1 MDFEVNVKEKITNKI
16 SDFFICGVEIPSNIY
31 YEIKNKYG
39 KITNEEV
46 LKIYENEYRNSQSI
60 S

>member
-46 LKIYENEYRNSQSI
+46 LKIYENEYRNS
-60 S
+60 